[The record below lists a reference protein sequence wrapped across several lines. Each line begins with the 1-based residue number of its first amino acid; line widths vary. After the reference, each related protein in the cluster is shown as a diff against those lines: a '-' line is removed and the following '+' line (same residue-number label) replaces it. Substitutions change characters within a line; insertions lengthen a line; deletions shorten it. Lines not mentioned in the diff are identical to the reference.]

1 MGNNDAALKFAN
13 GNGKKIRDW
22 IKFAVWG
29 MGIVI
34 FLVSTFLFIGY
45 RISVVEGCQSR
56 HSVAI
61 AKIRLSGTDL
71 SYSNKGSID
80 ILKRDR
86 EHTDK
91 SIIEIK
97 NLINSHT
104 SLLNEILIS
113 MPRRAK

>member
-1 MGNNDAALKFAN
+1 MGNDDAALKFAN
-13 GNGKKIRDW
+13 GNGKKLREW
-22 IKFAVWG
+22 IKFAVWILG
-29 MGIVI
+29 GII
-34 FLVSTFLFIGY
+34 FLVSTFLFLGY
-45 RISVVEGCQSR
+45 RISVVEACQAR
-56 HSVAI
+56 QNSVI
-61 AKIRLSGTDL
+61 AKMLLTGTDL
-71 SYSNKGSID
+71 SYANKGSID

-113 MPRRAK
+113 MPRK